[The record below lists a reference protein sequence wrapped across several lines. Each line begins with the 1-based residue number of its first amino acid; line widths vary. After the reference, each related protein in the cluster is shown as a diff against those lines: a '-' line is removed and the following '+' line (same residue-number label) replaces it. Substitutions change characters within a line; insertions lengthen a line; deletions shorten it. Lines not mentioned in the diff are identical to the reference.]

1 LFPLKA
7 RFLTD
12 TCIFV
17 HRNILDGP
25 AQESISDDAKNLRAG
40 KNLHAKKSLDRL
52 AVVQRDVQAK
62 NNERFD

>member
-1 LFPLKA
+1 
-7 RFLTD
+7 
-12 TCIFV
+12 
-17 HRNILDGP
+17 LDGP

-62 NNERFD
+62 NNERFV